1 MGTNQSSLAKSAS
14 SEKKE
19 KIPELKVK
27 LVGEGGR
34 SVNQDGNII
43 HISHGEFETES
54 DSEYESSDDE
64 SVDEEETA
72 ERLRILEDAQNLKAL
87 AVAYLHPELPVVT
100 SDPTAFARCYFDRA
114 SAPEQEDMEEI
125 EYRRQVLEDAA
136 ALKQLA
142 VDYAHPEL
150 PVVTSDPTAT
160 ARCYFDRASAPQ
172 PNSSPV
178 HAAKSVEP
186 AAVAPKKVIEK
197 IPAYDSQ
204 SAVKT
209 LDTSKSSDI
218 VRSLSSVKL
227 FGLDGDGD
235 ASY

>member
-1 MGTNQSSLAKSAS
+1 
-14 SEKKE
+14 
-19 KIPELKVK
+19 
-27 LVGEGGR
+27 
-34 SVNQDGNII
+34 
-43 HISHGEFETES
+43 
-54 DSEYESSDDE
+54 
-64 SVDEEETA
+64 
-72 ERLRILEDAQNLKAL
+72 LEDAAALKQL
-87 AVAYLHPELPVVT
+87 AVDYAHPELPVVT
-100 SDPTAFARCYFDRA
+100 SDPTATARCYFDRA